1 MVNLMRMKL
10 ASRKKYQKH
19 LIWRLKGTASVDC
32 MHMWSVLQ
40 CSCAVLIA
48 LRALTLQNSS
58 LRHQFIW

>member
-1 MVNLMRMKL
+1 MVNLMRMKF
-10 ASRKKYQKH
+10 ASRKKRD
-19 LIWRLKGTASVDC
+19 WRLKGTASVDC